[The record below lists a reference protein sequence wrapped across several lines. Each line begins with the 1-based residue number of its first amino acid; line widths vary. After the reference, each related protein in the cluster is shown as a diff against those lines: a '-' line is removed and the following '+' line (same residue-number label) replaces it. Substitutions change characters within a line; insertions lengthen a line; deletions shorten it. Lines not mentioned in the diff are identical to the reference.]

1 MDTETPNQEQNH
13 LREFTEIIGKEPMS
27 TPENPPHIEIIFG
40 SNPDTKQPT
49 VLGIAIF
56 VKAAD
61 ETEKSPIVFRYFVND
76 SYDVKKINFNTNGLD
91 DADLTTLP
99 TEYTSAYNLIPRV
112 GKMLLVSSL
121 YSHAA
126 NVNVIAKVCVDTAR
140 HLQGLPP
147 IEEET
152 VSQANAQDGASDAPE
167 APNPKKKRRTK
178 KTKAETEEKSEA

>member
-40 SNPDTKQPT
+40 SNPETKQPT

-56 VKAAD
+56 VKADD
-61 ETEKSPIVFRYFVND
+61 ETEKSPIIFRYFVNGG
-76 SYDVKKINFNTNGLD
+76 YDVKKINFNTNGLD
-91 DADLTTLP
+91 DVDLTTLP
-99 TEYTSAYNLIPRV
+99 TEYTSAYNLIPLV

-152 VSQANAQDGASDAPE
+152 VFQPDAPSE
-167 APNPKKKRRTK
+167 KPNPKKKRRTK